1 MAINSIG
8 KSNSHKSSNNNNNEE
23 DDHGSSE
30 EIHWYIPDSARAST
44 EKGVL
49 TALTFLILYSY
60 IIPISLYVSLEVSK
74 RRIHYRPYRG

>member
-8 KSNSHKSSNNNNNEE
+8 KSNSHKSSNNNEE
-23 DDHGSSE
+23 DDQGSSE

-74 RRIHYRPYRG
+74 RRIH